1 MGLRYRPGSDGN
13 LHRFRCPSG
22 GAAIDYES
30 QVGCSARNLDGD
42 ESCRGWLEPV
52 VQNAVLLADSSL
64 GCAFRMVWKRFGERF
79 NQKYGSFALDIF
91 AALIIV

>member
-1 MGLRYRPGSDGN
+1 
-13 LHRFRCPSG
+13 
-22 GAAIDYES
+22 
-30 QVGCSARNLDGD
+30 
-42 ESCRGWLEPV
+42 